1 MVVVVRNCKRRQAG
15 KKNLSALNE
24 VDFSAFV
31 SEWMLHLTM
40 RVCPR
45 SHLQLP
51 VSVVFI
57 ITTHSLRT
65 TAPWVITA
73 DACMPALFLVIDL
86 SKRVS

>member
-1 MVVVVRNCKRRQAG
+1 MSFKYAVTCSFLE
-15 KKNLSALNE
+15 KNPLALNE
-24 VDFSAFV
+24 IDFSAFV

-40 RVCPR
+40 RVCPQ

-57 ITTHSLRT
+57 LTTHSLRPT
-65 TAPWVITA
+65 TPWVITA
-73 DACMPALFLVIDL
+73 DACMPALLLIIDL